1 MSEVVLV
8 VTIVDTFEVHVEVL
22 SFESSSMH
30 IVDTVV
36 PKMGVVNEK
45 VVHDWL
51 G

>member
-22 SFESSSMH
+22 SFESSFMH

-36 PKMGVVNEK
+36 PAVGEVDEV
-45 VVHDWL
+45 VVH